1 MASIINVDKIA
12 EATSGNGVQIPGH
25 VVQHV
30 FAQKTGTNTGL
41 STSSTSHTTT
51 GMFVTITP
59 KFSNSII
66 IGWVTYNFW
75 FGTASTSDYSV
86 ATIYR
91 DSTNLASLAQS
102 VASAPAGGAGDM
114 QWNNAQN
121 PVAGFNSSVHFDFKD
136 APATTSATTYTLYCR
151 TYGGATMSVNW
162 SNQLSTI
169 SVMEIAQ

>member
-1 MASIINVDKIA
+1 MSKLFVDDIVEK
-12 EATSGNGVQIPGH
+12 TSGHGVSIPGH

-41 STSSTSHTTT
+41 TTSSTSHTTT

-66 IGWVTYNFW
+66 IGWVTYNYW
-75 FGTASTSDYSV
+75 FSGGSTADYSV
-86 ATIYR
+86 STIYR

-102 VASAPAGGAGDM
+102 VASAPSAGAQDM
-114 QWNNAQN
+114 QLN
-121 PVAGFNSSVHFDFKD
+121 PSRNPQSGYNSSIHFDFKD

-151 TYGGATMSVNW
+151 TYAGGTMYVNYA
-162 SNQLSTI
+162 NQLSTI

>member
-1 MASIINVDKIA
+1 MSKLFVDDIVEK
-12 EATSGNGVQIPGH
+12 TSGHGVSIPGH

-30 FAQKTGTNTGL
+30 FAQKTGTSTGL
-41 STSSTSHTTT
+41 TTSSTSHTTT

-66 IGWVTYNFW
+66 IGWVTYNYW
-75 FGTASTSDYSV
+75 FSGGSTADYSV
-86 ATIYR
+86 STIYR

-102 VASAPAGGAGDM
+102 VASAPSAGAQDM
-114 QWNNAQN
+114 QLN
-121 PVAGFNSSVHFDFKD
+121 PSRNPQSGYNSSIHFDFKD

-151 TYGGATMSVNW
+151 TYAGGTMYVNYA
-162 SNQLSTI
+162 NQLSTI

>member
-1 MASIINVDKIA
+1 MSKLFVDDIVEK
-12 EATSGNGVQIPGH
+12 TSGHGVSIPGH

-41 STSSTSHTTT
+41 TTSSTSHTTT
-51 GMFVTITP
+51 GMSVAITP

-66 IGWVTYNFW
+66 IGWVTYNYW
-75 FGTASTSDYSV
+75 FAGGSTADYSV
-86 ATIYR
+86 STIYR

-102 VASAPAGGAGDM
+102 VASAPAAGAQDM
-114 QWNNAQN
+114 QFNGSQN
-121 PVAGFNSSVHFDFKD
+121 PQSGYNKSVHFDFKD

-151 TYGGATMSVNW
+151 TYAGATMYVNYA
-162 SNQLSTI
+162 NQLSTI

>member
-1 MASIINVDKIA
+1 MSKLFVDDIVEK
-12 EATSGNGVQIPGH
+12 TSGHGVSIPGH

-41 STSSTSHTTT
+41 STSSTSHVTT

-66 IGWVTYNFW
+66 IGWVTYNYW
-75 FGTASTSDYSV
+75 FSGGSTADYTV

-102 VASAPAGGAGDM
+102 VASAPAAGAQDL
-114 QWNNAQN
+114 QWNNSQN
-121 PVAGFNSSVHFDFKD
+121 PMAGYNSSVHFDFKD

-151 TYGGATMSVNW
+151 TYGGSTMSVNYA
-162 SNQLSTI
+162 NQLSTI